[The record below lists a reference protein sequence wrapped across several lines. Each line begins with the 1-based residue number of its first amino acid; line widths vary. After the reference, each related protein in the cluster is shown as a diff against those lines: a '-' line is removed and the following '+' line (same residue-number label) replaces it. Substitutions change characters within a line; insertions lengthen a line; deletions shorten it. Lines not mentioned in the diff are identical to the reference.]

1 MNIFLLDELR
11 KKAEE
16 ALNGTDAF
24 LRVSRSDGLFVTD
37 AKRRNADMDEL
48 KEKLSDFSII
58 EKEGLLYLTPDYGL
72 SDETSAIYTEILK
85 SSGEKKEKLIRQS
98 LSAAMRS
105 KNAEQTELFGILYER
120 MMNP

>member
-37 AKRRNADMDEL
+37 AKRRNADMDVL
-48 KEKLSDFSII
+48 KEKLSDFSIN
-58 EKEGLLYLTPDYGL
+58 EKDGLLYLTPDYGL

-105 KNAEQTELFGILYER
+105 KNSEQTELFGILYER